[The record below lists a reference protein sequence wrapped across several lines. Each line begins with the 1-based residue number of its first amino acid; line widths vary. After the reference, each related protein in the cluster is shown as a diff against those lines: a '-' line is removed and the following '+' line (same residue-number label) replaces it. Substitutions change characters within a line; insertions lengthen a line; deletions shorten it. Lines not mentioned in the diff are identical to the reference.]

1 HHLALHNR
9 RQFAR
14 RQTCENQLRA
24 AQELSAAASRQL
36 AALEGERAALTRLW
50 HYFRRRALERRIAAA
65 EAAAVAARASFLQ
78 AQAALE
84 ALGGEAPPEFPGLSL
99 PARRAINLAAIAY
112 AEVLCARL
120 QVMKTPLVT
129 LAREATGK
137 RAASDEYGTP
147 RECVML
153 MAQIQRAQGLIG
165 GRAGLAAEIRA
176 RTERLR
182 PLVRY
187 RGAADTAPLTDS
199 IDAAARDALDVAAQ
213 GSGAARVPNVLA
225 EDTWDLFR
233 VLLR

>member
-1 HHLALHNR
+1 
-9 RQFAR
+9 
-14 RQTCENQLRA
+14 
-24 AQELSAAASRQL
+24 
-36 AALEGERAALTRLW
+36 
-50 HYFRRRALERRIAAA
+50 
-65 EAAAVAARASFLQ
+65 
-78 AQAALE
+78 
-84 ALGGEAPPEFPGLSL
+84 GLSL